1 MDQTANKIQVSNVAK
16 EGDENYLREC
26 AVSEFQ
32 YGVRQVSELPWEWNK
47 FRVRC
52 ESLQPLLMQDRF
64 CMGAHSRWTWA
75 ALLVVGLVLTDKWW
89 ANM

>member
-32 YGVRQVSELPWEWNK
+32 YGVRQVSELPWE
-47 FRVRC
+47 
-52 ESLQPLLMQDRF
+52 
-64 CMGAHSRWTWA
+64 
-75 ALLVVGLVLTDKWW
+75 
-89 ANM
+89 